1 MKFLPLI
8 WRNLTRNKLR
18 SLLTAGAIALAV
30 ALVCLLRTM
39 PEGMDRM
46 LNEFASDNRINVHH
60 RAGLVYSLPYVYLR
74 RVSALPGVEASASMT
89 WFGGVFDEDEGVTFP
104 NFAIE
109 PERVAA
115 VWPDWEVAPEA
126 LADFERL
133 RNGALVGESTLKRY
147 GWQPGDLVTLKG
159 TVFPLDLEFRIVG
172 EIPGSTPYF
181 LLQREY
187 LDQALRGLGSP
198 NGLDFLGTIWLRVP
212 DPDRVDPLMQTIDG
226 MFRNSDAPTASETEK
241 SYFQNFFSL
250 LEGFLTVVL
259 IVTGLV
265 ALCIVFIAANT
276 ASLAVRERLRE
287 IAVLRALGF
296 GRRLVFGTLVAEAA
310 LLAAAAGAAGA
321 GAAFGLTQWLRSAGD
336 QVPDLGPLG
345 GFIVSRAILVEGL
358 FLALFVGMLAGV
370 VPSFGAARR
379 RVAQTLREVF

>member
-8 WRNLTRNKLR
+8 WKNLTRNKLR

-39 PEGMDRM
+39 PDGMERM
-46 LNEFASDNRINVHH
+46 LTEFASDSRINVHH
-60 RAGLVYSLPYVYLR
+60 RAGLVYSLPYAYLR
-74 RVSALPGVEASASMT
+74 RVSALPGVEASVSMT

-104 NFAIE
+104 SFAVE

-115 VWPDWEVAPEA
+115 VWPDWEIASED
-126 LADFERL
+126 LRDFERL
-133 RNGALVGESTLKRY
+133 RDGALVGESVLKRY
-147 GWQPGDLVTLKG
+147 GWQRGDRVTLKG
-159 TVFPLDLEFRIVG
+159 TVFPLELEFRIAG
-172 EIPGSTPYF
+172 AIPGATPYF

-187 LDQALRGLGSP
+187 LDQAMRGP
-198 NGLDFLGTIWLRVP
+198 VNPAGLDFLGTIWLRVP
-212 DPDRVDPLMQTIDG
+212 DPERIDPLMQTIDG

-250 LEGFLTVVL
+250 MEGFLSVIL

-296 GRRLVFGTLVAEAA
+296 GRRLVFGTLVAEAT
-310 LLAAAAGAAGA
+310 LLAAAAGAVGA
-321 GAAFGLTQWLRSAGD
+321 GLAFGLTQWLRSASD
-336 QVPDLGPLG
+336 QIPDLGPLG